1 MKKLLGILVMVLL
14 FNTNVFAKTYESLHN
29 ISFEIPE
36 NFVFINKN
44 TVDELILSADNQK
57 LKDLYL
63 YMKQTLQTNPI
74 ELIFNLDLVN
84 QGMYDNIAI
93 SSSESNLVNLKDVAN
108 NEKAICEVKLL
119 SLKRLNGEDKIKSH
133 KCVLINYPKN
143 VEWSVQE
150 FHQNLNN
157 KMQNVHSITFKISKN
172 SKKITSILITCGQN
186 CNTYLPALNKIVN
199 TANLKIN

>member
-74 ELIFNLDLVN
+74 
-84 QGMYDNIAI
+84 
-93 SSSESNLVNLKDVAN
+93 
-108 NEKAICEVKLL
+108 
-119 SLKRLNGEDKIKSH
+119 
-133 KCVLINYPKN
+133 
-143 VEWSVQE
+143 
-150 FHQNLNN
+150 
-157 KMQNVHSITFKISKN
+157 
-172 SKKITSILITCGQN
+172 
-186 CNTYLPALNKIVN
+186 
-199 TANLKIN
+199 